1 MMYGMENSLT
11 MILLL
16 IGFILTVYAQANIS
30 GNYNKYKKIRNK
42 KGMTGAEAARRVLEK
57 NGLTNIYVVETKGN
71 LTDHYDPTRKV
82 VKLSSDIYNGQTIA
96 AISVAAHECGHAIQ
110 DKESYTF
117 LKIRSAIYP
126 VVNVATSISYYI
138 ILLGFLMQAFQL
150 IYLGIALT
158 CCGLLFQVVTLP
170 VEFDASRRA
179 LEKLQDYKIVDN
191 SEFAGAKE
199 VLTAAALTYVAGVL
213 ASMLQI
219 FRLIFAAKDRE
230 DR

>member
-1 MMYGMENSLT
+1 MDTILILLIIIIPLLAQLKIQSSYNRYKRVENSKKKSGFEVARE
-11 MILLL
+11 ILD
-16 IGFILTVYAQANIS
+16 
-30 GNYNKYKKIRNK
+30 
-42 KGMTGAEAARRVLEK
+42 K
-57 NGLTNIYVVETKGN
+57 NGLEDIYIVEIRGE
-71 LTDHYDPTRKV
+71 LTDHYDPTKKV
-82 VKLSSDIYNGQTIA
+82 VRLSTDIFHGETIA
-96 AISVAAHECGHAIQ
+96 AAAVAAHECGHAIQ

-170 VEFDASRRA
+170 VEFDASHRA

>member
-1 MMYGMENSLT
+1 MDTILILLIIIIPLLAQLKIQSSYNRYKRVENSKKKSGFEVARE
-11 MILLL
+11 ILD
-16 IGFILTVYAQANIS
+16 
-30 GNYNKYKKIRNK
+30 
-42 KGMTGAEAARRVLEK
+42 K
-57 NGLTNIYVVETKGN
+57 NGLEDIYIVEIKGE
-71 LTDHYDPTRKV
+71 LTDHYDPTKKV
-82 VKLSSDIYNGQTIA
+82 VRLSTDIFHGETIA
-96 AISVAAHECGHAIQ
+96 AAAVAAHECGHAIQ

-126 VVNVATSISYYI
+126 VINVATSISYYI

-170 VEFDASRRA
+170 VEFDASHRA

>member
-1 MMYGMENSLT
+1 MDTILILLIIIIPLLAQLKIQSSYNRYKRVENSKKKSGFEVARE
-11 MILLL
+11 ILD
-16 IGFILTVYAQANIS
+16 
-30 GNYNKYKKIRNK
+30 
-42 KGMTGAEAARRVLEK
+42 K
-57 NGLTNIYVVETKGN
+57 NGLEDIYIVEIKGE
-71 LTDHYDPTRKV
+71 LTDHYDPTKKV
-82 VKLSSDIYNGQTIA
+82 VRLSTDIFHGETIA
-96 AISVAAHECGHAIQ
+96 AAAVAAHECGHAIQ

-138 ILLGFLMQAFQL
+138 ILLGFLMQGFQL

-170 VEFDASRRA
+170 VEFDASHRA
-179 LEKLQDYKIVDN
+179 LENLQDYKIVDN

>member
-1 MMYGMENSLT
+1 MDTILILLIIIIPLLAQLKIQSSYNRYKRVENSKKKSGFEVARE
-11 MILLL
+11 ILD
-16 IGFILTVYAQANIS
+16 
-30 GNYNKYKKIRNK
+30 
-42 KGMTGAEAARRVLEK
+42 K
-57 NGLTNIYVVETKGN
+57 NGLEDIYIVEIKGE
-71 LTDHYDPTRKV
+71 LTDHYDPTKKV
-82 VKLSSDIYNGQTIA
+82 VRLSTDIFHGETIA
-96 AISVAAHECGHAIQ
+96 AAAVAAHECGHAIQ

-213 ASMLQI
+213 ASILQI
-219 FRLIFAAKDRE
+219 FRLILAAKDRE

>member
-1 MMYGMENSLT
+1 MDTIL
-11 MILLL
+11 ILLIIIIPL
-16 IGFILTVYAQANIS
+16 LAQLKIQS
-30 GNYNKYKKIRNK
+30 SYNRYKRVENNK
-42 KGMTGAEAARRVLEK
+42 KKSGFEVAREILDK
-57 NGLTNIYVVETKGN
+57 NGLEDIYIVEIKGE
-71 LTDHYDPTRKV
+71 LTDHYDPTKKV
-82 VKLSSDIYNGQTIA
+82 VRLSTDIFHGETIA
-96 AISVAAHECGHAIQ
+96 AAAVAAHECGHAIQ

-138 ILLGFLMQAFQL
+138 ILIGFLMQAFQL

-158 CCGLLFQVVTLP
+158 CCGLLFHVVTLP

-219 FRLIFAAKDRE
+219 FRLILAAKDRE

>member
-1 MMYGMENSLT
+1 MDTIL
-11 MILLL
+11 ILLIIIIPL
-16 IGFILTVYAQANIS
+16 LAQLKIQS
-30 GNYNKYKKIRNK
+30 SYNRYKRVENNK
-42 KGMTGAEAARRVLEK
+42 KKSGFEVAREILDK
-57 NGLTNIYVVETKGN
+57 NGLEDIYIVEIKGE
-71 LTDHYDPTRKV
+71 LTDHYDPTKKV
-82 VKLSSDIYNGQTIA
+82 VRLSTDIFHGETIA
-96 AISVAAHECGHAIQ
+96 AAAVAAHECGHAIQ

-138 ILLGFLMQAFQL
+138 ILIGFLMQAFRL

-219 FRLIFAAKDRE
+219 FRLILAAKDRE

>member
-1 MMYGMENSLT
+1 MDTILILLIIIIPLLAQLKIQSSYNRYKRVENSKKKSGFEVARE
-11 MILLL
+11 ILD
-16 IGFILTVYAQANIS
+16 
-30 GNYNKYKKIRNK
+30 
-42 KGMTGAEAARRVLEK
+42 K
-57 NGLTNIYVVETKGN
+57 NGLEDIYIVEIKGE
-71 LTDHYDPTRKV
+71 LTDHYDPTKKV
-82 VKLSSDIYNGQTIA
+82 VRLSTDIFHGETIA
-96 AISVAAHECGHAIQ
+96 AAAVAAHECGHAIQ

-158 CCGLLFQVVTLP
+158 CCGFLFQVVTLP

>member
-1 MMYGMENSLT
+1 MDTILILLIIIIPLLAQLKIQSSYNRYKRVENSKKKSGFEVARE
-11 MILLL
+11 ILD
-16 IGFILTVYAQANIS
+16 
-30 GNYNKYKKIRNK
+30 
-42 KGMTGAEAARRVLEK
+42 K
-57 NGLTNIYVVETKGN
+57 NGLEDIYIVEIKGE
-71 LTDHYDPTRKV
+71 LTDHYDHTKKV
-82 VKLSSDIYNGQTIA
+82 VRLSTDIFHGETIA
-96 AISVAAHECGHAIQ
+96 AAAVAAHECGHAIQ

-219 FRLIFAAKDRE
+219 FRLILAAKDRE

>member
-1 MMYGMENSLT
+1 MDTIL
-11 MILLL
+11 ILLIIIIPL
-16 IGFILTVYAQANIS
+16 LAQLKIQS
-30 GNYNKYKKIRNK
+30 SYNRYKRVENNK
-42 KGMTGAEAARRVLEK
+42 KKSGFEVAREILDK
-57 NGLTNIYVVETKGN
+57 NGLEDIYIVEIKGE
-71 LTDHYDPTRKV
+71 LTDHYDPTKKV
-82 VKLSSDIYNGQTIA
+82 VRLSTDIFHGETIA
-96 AISVAAHECGHAIQ
+96 AAAVAAHECGHAIQ

-150 IYLGIALT
+150 VYLGIALT

-179 LEKLQDYKIVDN
+179 LEKLQDYKLVDS

-219 FRLIFAAKDRE
+219 FRLILSTKDRE

>member
-1 MMYGMENSLT
+1 MDTILILLIIIIPLLAQLKIQSSYNRYKRVENSKKKSGFEVARE
-11 MILLL
+11 ILD
-16 IGFILTVYAQANIS
+16 
-30 GNYNKYKKIRNK
+30 
-42 KGMTGAEAARRVLEK
+42 K
-57 NGLTNIYVVETKGN
+57 NGLEDIYIVEIKGE
-71 LTDHYDPTRKV
+71 LTDHYDPTKKV
-82 VKLSSDIYNGQTIA
+82 VRLSTDIFHGETIA
-96 AISVAAHECGHAIQ
+96 AAAVAAHECGHAIQ

-191 SEFAGAKE
+191 SEFDGAKE

-219 FRLIFAAKDRE
+219 FRLILAAKDRE
-230 DR
+230 DK

>member
-1 MMYGMENSLT
+1 MDTILILLIIIIPLLAQLRIQSSYNRYKRVENSKKKSGFEVARE
-11 MILLL
+11 ILD
-16 IGFILTVYAQANIS
+16 
-30 GNYNKYKKIRNK
+30 
-42 KGMTGAEAARRVLEK
+42 K
-57 NGLTNIYVVETKGN
+57 NGLEDIYIVEIKGE
-71 LTDHYDPTRKV
+71 LTDHYDPTKKV
-82 VKLSSDIYNGQTIA
+82 VRLSTDIFHGETIA
-96 AISVAAHECGHAIQ
+96 AAAVAAHECGHAIQ

-138 ILLGFLMQAFQL
+138 ILLGFLMQALQL
-150 IYLGIALT
+150 VYLGIALT

-179 LEKLQDYKIVDN
+179 LEKLQDYKIVDS

-219 FRLIFAAKDRE
+219 FRLILATKDRE

>member
-1 MMYGMENSLT
+1 MDTIL
-11 MILLL
+11 ILLIIIIPL
-16 IGFILTVYAQANIS
+16 LAQLKIQS
-30 GNYNKYKKIRNK
+30 SYNRYKRVENNK
-42 KGMTGAEAARRVLEK
+42 KKSGFEVAREILDK
-57 NGLTNIYVVETKGN
+57 NGLEDIYIVEIKGE
-71 LTDHYDPTRKV
+71 LTDHYDPTKKV
-82 VKLSSDIYNGQTIA
+82 VRLSTDIFHGETIA
-96 AISVAAHECGHAIQ
+96 AAAVAAHECGHAIQ

-191 SEFAGAKE
+191 SEFDGAKE

-219 FRLIFAAKDRE
+219 FRLILAAKDRE
-230 DR
+230 DK

>member
-1 MMYGMENSLT
+1 MDTIL
-11 MILLL
+11 ILLIIIIPL
-16 IGFILTVYAQANIS
+16 LAQLKIQS
-30 GNYNKYKKIRNK
+30 SYNRYKRVENNK
-42 KGMTGAEAARRVLEK
+42 KKSGFEVAREILDK
-57 NGLTNIYVVETKGN
+57 NGLEDIYIVEIKGE
-71 LTDHYDPTRKV
+71 LTDHYDPTKKV
-82 VKLSSDIYNGQTIA
+82 VRLSTDIFHGETIA
-96 AISVAAHECGHAIQ
+96 AAAVAAHECGHAIQ

-138 ILLGFLMQAFQL
+138 ILLGFFMQAFQL

-191 SEFAGAKE
+191 SEFDGAKE

-213 ASMLQI
+213 ASMLQV
-219 FRLIFAAKDRE
+219 FRLILAAKDRE

>member
-1 MMYGMENSLT
+1 MDTILILLIIIIPLLAQLKIQSSYNRYKRVENSKKKSGFEVARE
-11 MILLL
+11 ILD
-16 IGFILTVYAQANIS
+16 
-30 GNYNKYKKIRNK
+30 
-42 KGMTGAEAARRVLEK
+42 K
-57 NGLTNIYVVETKGN
+57 NGLEDIYIVEIKGE
-71 LTDHYDPTRKV
+71 LTDHYDPTKKV
-82 VKLSSDIYNGQTIA
+82 VRLSTDIFHGETIA
-96 AISVAAHECGHAIQ
+96 AVAVAAHECGHAIQ

-191 SEFAGAKE
+191 SEFAGVKE

-219 FRLIFAAKDRE
+219 FRLILAAKDRE
-230 DR
+230 DK